1 MVSYEVT
8 LQAQPALAAV
18 VEAFM
23 RQSHIPA
30 IQATGCFTDIRFS
43 RASAGRFR
51 TAYRAE
57 SQADLDRYL
66 QEHAPRLRAE
76 FVERF
81 PENVSVTRETWVL
94 LQYWKG
100 QSPP

>member
-66 QEHAPRLRAE
+66 RSTLRAC
-76 FVERF
+76 VPSLSSDSLR
-81 PENVSVTRETWVL
+81 T
-94 LQYWKG
+94 
-100 QSPP
+100 

>member
-8 LQAQPALAAV
+8 LQAQPALAAA
-18 VEAFM
+18 VETFM
-23 RQSHIPA
+23 RESHIPA
-30 IQATGCFTDIRFS
+30 IHATGCFADIRFS

-51 TAYRAE
+51 TAYRAD

-94 LQYWKG
+94 LQYWKE
-100 QSPP
+100 QPAP